1 MMLTRRGEQTRAI
14 SREFCCRLKV
24 FYGKCLRPSL
34 PPVRAG
40 VRSELREL
48 NWCPV
53 LHSPVVTEEA
63 GPHLTTT
70 TQTGEGEGEETAGL
84 TFDKN
89 IS

>member
-63 GPHLTTT
+63 GPHHNNTDWRGRGRGDCRTH
-70 TQTGEGEGEETAGL
+70 
-84 TFDKN
+84 
-89 IS
+89 I